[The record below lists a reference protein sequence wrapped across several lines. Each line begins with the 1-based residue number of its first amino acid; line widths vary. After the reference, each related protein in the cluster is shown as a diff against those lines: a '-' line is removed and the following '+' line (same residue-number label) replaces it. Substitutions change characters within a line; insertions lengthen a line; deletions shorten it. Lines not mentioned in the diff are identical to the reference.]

1 MNWLTRLLGKPAA
14 PVGDRRALAAI
25 TAPAAPAQL
34 SLHDCRFVVVDVE
47 STGLNMQKD
56 LLLSIGAVAIEAE
69 QIRLADQFEAVLA
82 QAGADTRD
90 TVVLHGLGSE
100 AISTGDIPA
109 EVLLRFYQWAGP
121 AVFFAFHSVFDQ
133 NMVER
138 ATRQH
143 FGMVPARLWL
153 DLAVCL
159 PALFP
164 KERDG
169 LRGLDDWA
177 NFFGLHNHAR
187 HEAAADAFVTAEL
200 TLILLRA
207 ARRDGLQTVADLQKK
222 IRLYQQLEQMKS
234 Q

>member
-1 MNWLTRLLGKPAA
+1 
-14 PVGDRRALAAI
+14 
-25 TAPAAPAQL
+25 
-34 SLHDCRFVVVDVE
+34 
-47 STGLNMQKD
+47 
-56 LLLSIGAVAIEAE
+56 
-69 QIRLADQFEAVLA
+69 
-82 QAGADTRD
+82 
-90 TVVLHGLGSE
+90 
-100 AISTGDIPA
+100 
-109 EVLLRFYQWAGP
+109 
-121 AVFFAFHSVFDQ
+121 
-133 NMVER
+133 
-138 ATRQH
+138 
-143 FGMVPARLWL
+143 
-153 DLAVCL
+153 